1 MPWSKRLR
9 RIALSITFAFSLL
22 CAFAT
27 LSCGGASAQTISSAR
42 PSPVPSPT
50 ESPKP
55 APTIVRLSADHIE
68 FYYDRFLIEA
78 DGHVRLDSSDGLL
91 ATGDAFSMDLKLNR
105 FLLAGHLSLTLR
117 GQTVNGAAISDFL
130 DFNRIY
136 FVPVTTAPDRWTF
149 LNSDLAHPAK
159 GRMMPGDAFYFPA
172 VEQTPSL
179 TATSA
184 VIGTKTYAR
193 FGGATAYLGGLQI
206 PLGSYV
212 VTFSS
217 NQYFAQNSLTG
228 ANFDATWNFAGN
240 TNTLSAAH
248 LRYDQTNY
256 AYLAFEQHFV
266 GEHEYAIT
274 SINPVTKPGKFFNTQ
289 LYEKL
294 GNRFQIQSFTQVYLN
309 QYNLSTPQAG
319 TQTTFLNATYAMPHS
334 YLTAAST
341 FTNYNILGIEP
352 LIWDTL
358 HPDSVKVTAGTLA
371 HPSSLQLIASSFQ
384 NRIGRLPFY
393 EQIYEGYGFNHDSVG
408 PNTYIQGCTAATC
421 GFPYPPPLVPGLQA
435 YGAPCVAPY
444 QTTPPTYLCP
454 VYTTIWNAIL
464 GFNLYATSIKIGDQY
479 NPYKTIYLNANL
491 NEQEEWNSLPHRI
504 RNTTTNLSLSRQ
516 FARQVNSYFSY
527 SVANTGDYYLHG
539 GYPQCSPTITIN
551 GAPVSN
557 FYCPTS
563 LQSFRGVATLR
574 TYTLGINYVPDPEF
588 NASIIARHHDDFPIP
603 VPGVFSQPPTN
614 VLGQPLYAS
623 YLGQPPNDITGD
635 IRFRLLPHMLVD
647 VARTYY
653 FNFGT
658 QRWSPNFIVQVLPL

>member
-1 MPWSKRLR
+1 MR
-9 RIALSITFAFSLL
+9 RIAVWVAFALPLSI
-22 CAFAT
+22 AFAA
-27 LSCGGASAQTISSAR
+27 LSYRVALAQPNV

-50 ESPKP
+50 ESATP
-55 APTIVRLSADHIE
+55 APTIVRLTADHIE

-78 DGHVRLDSSDGLL
+78 DGHVRLDSSDGLV

-105 FLLAGHLSLTLR
+105 FLLAGHLSLSLR
-117 GQTVNGAAISDFL
+117 GQTINGAAISDFL
-130 DFNRIY
+130 DFNRMY
-136 FVPVTTAPDRWTF
+136 FVPVTTGPDRWTF
-149 LNSDLAHPAK
+149 LNGDLAHPAK

-172 VEQTPSL
+172 VGQTPSL

-193 FGGATAYLGGLQI
+193 FGGVTAYLGGVPI

-212 VTFSS
+212 VNFSS

-248 LRYDQTNY
+248 LRYDTTNY

-274 SINPVTKPGKFFNTQ
+274 SINPATKPGKFFNTQ

-294 GNRFQIQSFTQVYLN
+294 GNRFQIQSFTQVYLY
-309 QYNLSTPQAG
+309 QYNLSTPEAG

-334 YLTAAST
+334 YLTAVSN
-341 FTNYNILGIEP
+341 FTNYNILGIGP
-352 LIWDTL
+352 LIWETSY
-358 HPDSVKVTAGTLA
+358 PDNVKVTAGSLA
-371 HPSSLQLIASSFQ
+371 HPSYVQLTASSFQ
-384 NRIGRLPFY
+384 NRIGRLPLY
-393 EQIYEGYGFNHDSVG
+393 EQIYEGYGFNHDAVG
-408 PNTYIQGCTAATC
+408 PNTYIQGCSIATC
-421 GFPYPPPLVPGLQA
+421 GPGFPPNPIPPLVPGLQA
-435 YGAPCVAPY
+435 YGAPCVAKY

-479 NPYKTIYLNANL
+479 NPYKTVYLNANL
-491 NEQEEWNSLPHRI
+491 NEQEEWISLPHRI
-504 RNTTTNLSLSRQ
+504 RNTTTTLSLSRQ
-516 FARQVNSYFSY
+516 FARPVNLYFSY

-539 GYPQCSPTITIN
+539 GYPECSPTVIIN
-551 GAPVSN
+551 GTPVSN
-557 FYCPTS
+557 FYCPVS
-563 LQSFRGVATLR
+563 LRSFRGVSTLR
-574 TYTLGINYVPDPEF
+574 TYTLGLNYVPDPEF

-603 VPGVFSQPPTN
+603 VPGLFSQPPTN
-614 VLGQPLYAS
+614 ILGQPLYTS

-635 IRFRLLPHMLVD
+635 VRFRLLPHMLVD